1 MSGHSSLDASLLK
14 ASSEAKNVE
23 KKEASTGSESGPGRV
38 NSNAAK
44 SAKQKLLRMGS
55 SRRLS
60 VARAAVKAVDLIAK
74 RSG

>member
-1 MSGHSSLDASLLK
+1 MSGHSSLEASLLK

-23 KKEASTGSESGPGRV
+23 KEKAGTDSGSCPSQG
-38 NSNAAK
+38 NNHAAK
-44 SAKQKLLRMGS
+44 SAKQNLLRRNP

-60 VARAAVKAVDLIAK
+60 VARAAVKAIDLIAK